1 MRKYLA
7 LLRDVLYNGVPK
19 TSRTGVDTIAV
30 EGREMRFDIREY
42 QIPAVTTRKLGVRGG
57 VLEDLWML
65 GGDTS
70 IGALKSLGINFWD
83 QWVLKG
89 TEVEGP
95 RYWAA
100 LDLEVKKKGGEELLA
115 RWVKAT
121 EHKRT
126 RLVYPYIGRGAVSPD
141 EEEEVEIREEY
152 DINVLGLADGKL
164 GPVYGEQWRYWQDT
178 RVVHDYLENEA
189 SYKERGY
196 ALKGEFFDHTKGCDA
211 YVIHRVIDQVD
222 KVVKSLR
229 TNPDGRR
236 HMLIN
241 WNVSA
246 LDEMAL
252 EPCHYS
258 FQLLPAPLS
267 RVQRVQLLERTGY
280 LIDTTVVG
288 RIDDELVDAVLAEH
302 NIPKYRLTGKVV
314 MRSSDVPVG
323 LPTNLIGYAALTMM
337 FAKVCNMAPHELIWS
352 GGDVHIYAD
361 QIELAKQQL
370 EREPLEQ
377 TTYLLL
383 NPDVQEIDDFTA
395 KDFKIVGYKSHPPI
409 DYPVAV

>member
-42 QIPAVTTRKLGVRGG
+42 QLPAVTTRKLGVRGG

-126 RLVYPYIGRGAVSPD
+126 RLVYPYFSRGSIDPEEQD
-141 EEEEVEIREEY
+141 EFAIRDEY
-152 DINVLGLADGKL
+152 DINVIGLANGEL

-196 ALKGEFFDHTKGCDA
+196 EFKGEFFDHT
-211 YVIHRVIDQVD
+211 
-222 KVVKSLR
+222 
-229 TNPDGRR
+229 
-236 HMLIN
+236 
-241 WNVSA
+241 
-246 LDEMAL
+246 
-252 EPCHYS
+252 
-258 FQLLPAPLS
+258 
-267 RVQRVQLLERTGY
+267 
-280 LIDTTVVG
+280 
-288 RIDDELVDAVLAEH
+288 
-302 NIPKYRLTGKVV
+302 
-314 MRSSDVPVG
+314 
-323 LPTNLIGYAALTMM
+323 
-337 FAKVCNMAPHELIWS
+337 
-352 GGDVHIYAD
+352 
-361 QIELAKQQL
+361 
-370 EREPLEQ
+370 
-377 TTYLLL
+377 
-383 NPDVQEIDDFTA
+383 
-395 KDFKIVGYKSHPPI
+395 
-409 DYPVAV
+409 